1 MIVVD
6 LLQGDVQL
14 VSNDLGE
21 GGTQTLAD
29 FAVTCQDLDGAVGI
43 LVQLGNS
50 LDVVTLAGAGEAGAV
65 EVPGHADTA
74 AVTTGL
80 GLGVLLVLCE
90 QVGLLVDLVQHVDQ
104 RHGEVVDT
112 GGGGAIALLD
122 NVVQLELDGIL
133 AQILCDV
140 VHEHLNREEGL
151 RSAEATVCTGGSGV
165 GLQSAAADVQ
175 VLNVVNAGSSDD
187 TTLQNDSR
195 QGGVSAAVELDVDV
209 HCGDLAVLDSDLVGV
224 QRGMTL
230 GGELQVLITVEG
242 AADSLACLLGSN
254 SNLAAQDGGECFLT
268 AEAAAGDVLQ
278 NMDAGGAA
286 AQCTGDCAVDVVST
300 LHGAMDEHA
309 AISLRLSHHAL
320 ALDVGLILVTGLELL
335 DVDLVSLSKCLLQI
349 ALAVLVV
356 EVGMGGQTQIQ
367 NGLQLLVLDLDI
379 LQNVTDNSLIGA
391 ADHADGLADVLDDL
405 ICIDGG
411 IVHDDVDVVVT
422 GDVVAVNVEVAL
434 GQLGHLN
441 GQDLSASILG
451 PQHLAGQDVADIVTD
466 VAAAAGDLSQ
476 MVLFHNG
483 LGNFFH
489 ENKTSY
495 QFFSYF
501 FLHFA

>member
-1 MIVVD
+1 M
-6 LLQGDVQL
+6 
-14 VSNDLGE
+14 
-21 GGTQTLAD
+21 
-29 FAVTCQDLDGAVGI
+29 
-43 LVQLGNS
+43 
-50 LDVVTLAGAGEAGAV
+50 
-65 EVPGHADTA
+65 
-74 AVTTGL
+74 
-80 GLGVLLVLCE
+80 LCE

-133 AQILCDV
+133 AQILSDV

-151 RSAEATVCTGGSGV
+151 RSAETTVCTGGSGV
-165 GLQSAAADVQ
+165 GLQSAAANMQ
-175 VLNVVNAGSSDD
+175 VGDVVNAGSCDD
-187 TTLQNDSR
+187 TTLQNDCG
-195 QGGVSAAVELDVDV
+195 QGGVSAAIELNVNV
-209 HCGDLAVLDSDLVGV
+209 HSGDLAILDSDLVGI

-242 AADSLACLLGSN
+242 ATDSLASLLSCN
-254 SNLAAQDGGECFLT
+254 SNLGAQDGGECLLA

-278 NMDAGGAA
+278 NMDTLGAN
-286 AQCTGDCAVDVVST
+286 AQNTCDCTVDVVCT
-300 LHGAMDEHA
+300 LHGAVDEHTA
-309 AISLRLSHHAL
+309 VSLGLGHHAL
-320 ALDVGLILVTGLELL
+320 ALDVSLILVASLKLF
-335 DVDLVSLSKCLLQI
+335 DVDLVSLCECLLQV

-356 EVGMGGQTQIQ
+356 EVSVGSLTQIQ
-367 NGLQLLVLDLDI
+367 NGLQDLVLDLDV
-379 LQNVTDNSLIGA
+379 LQDVANDSLIRA

-411 IVHDDVDVVVT
+411 IVHDDVDIVVT
-422 GDVVAVNVEVAL
+422 GDVVAVDVEVAL

-441 GQDLSASILG
+441 GQDLSASILRT
-451 PQHLAGQDVADIVTD
+451 QHLAGQDVADIVTD
-466 VAAAAGDLSQ
+466 VAATASDLSQ

-495 QFFSYF
+495 QFLSYF
-501 FLHFA
+501 SLHLQ